1 MKTSGGAGEREE
13 QAGNAWDIAEVQ
25 GDTEELRKPPI
36 DLVPTVPAAG
46 GLLLPRKDGGIS
58 QIEANRRFS

>member
-36 DLVPTVPAAG
+36 DLVSTAG
-46 GLLLPRKDGGIS
+46 GLLLWLATAQERWRNIP
-58 QIEANRRFS
+58 N

>member
-25 GDTEELRKPPI
+25 GDTEELGKPPI

-46 GLLLPRKDGGIS
+46 GLLLWLATAQAGWRNIP
-58 QIEANRRFS
+58 N